1 MPGDTRP
8 RTLPLPQAAI
18 VMRMGPL
25 QPADGTAAL
34 RAAAPRARPGPAAT
48 RMRGSALGEAEA
60 PVRVSAGG
68 VAQRGARGGLRG
80 GGERGPA
87 PGRQC
92 GRPRDGLA
100 ARRARTSL
108 GLLAVP

>member
-18 VMRMGPL
+18 VMPMGPL
-25 QPADGTAAL
+25 QPADGTATL

-68 VAQRGARGGLRG
+68 VTQRGARGGLRG

-87 PGRQC
+87 PGRQH

-108 GLLAVP
+108 GLLDVP